1 MVDLLMLLL
10 ILSLLSQLYNL
21 SRKLLG
27 RWITGKLLRA
37 TVFGQFA
44 GGVDE
49 EDSVKTVERLAQ
61 RNISSIWNY
70 SIEQDVRYVWY
81 RSWY

>member
-1 MVDLLMLLL
+1 M
-10 ILSLLSQLYNL
+10 
-21 SRKLLG
+21 
-27 RWITGKLLRA
+27 LRA

-70 SIEQDVRYVWY
+70 SIEQDVRYV
-81 RSWY
+81 